1 MKKKKENKK
10 TESCNKRNPANI
22 TRNTLEY
29 YKTKTQRVVLE
40 CGRGF
45 AVPERGVVCG
55 GLPPP
60 TGTRIGRASSESI

>member
-1 MKKKKENKK
+1 MQ
-10 TESCNKRNPANI
+10 KRNPANI

-55 GLPPP
+55 GLPPHA
-60 TGTRIGRASSESI
+60 GTRIGHAPPPSESI